1 MSDVTY
7 LRTLKIQCRQKYSN
21 LTIKK
26 TTFPSV
32 ISTLCPVMTIISFI
46 FFILLFFFF
55 SVQFFFNWT
64 LNTILSLS
72 FLQIFKTYAIFNC
85 EWSNYHGHVS
95 YKLNFLTLYLH
106 IFACCRC
113 PSCLSS
119 SPCTSRGADTRLC
132 PEDITHM
139 LDFWEYFAKSH
150 DTVIVVNIYI
160 VICP

>member
-1 MSDVTY
+1 MPSKVFKPYNKKKYISLSD
-7 LRTLKIQCRQKYSN
+7 LH
-21 LTIKK
+21 
-26 TTFPSV
+26 SV
-32 ISTLCPVMTIISFI
+32 SCDDNNFI
-46 FFILLFFFF
+46 HLFYFTVFFLIER
-55 SVQFFFNWT
+55 W
-64 LNTILSLS
+64 ILSLS

-119 SPCTSRGADTRLC
+119 SPCTSRGTD
-132 PEDITHM
+132 THM

>member
-1 MSDVTY
+1 M
-7 LRTLKIQCRQKYSN
+7 
-21 LTIKK
+21 
-26 TTFPSV
+26 

-46 FFILLFFFF
+46 FFILLVFF
-55 SVQFFFNWT
+55 SVFNFF
-64 LNTILSLS
+64 LIEHRILSLS

-85 EWSNYHGHVS
+85 EWSNYHGNVS

-160 VICP
+160 LYVLKMFVLMFVLLFLHTRLTCT

>member
-1 MSDVTY
+1 MPSKVFKPYNKKKYISLSD
-7 LRTLKIQCRQKYSN
+7 LH
-21 LTIKK
+21 
-26 TTFPSV
+26 SV
-32 ISTLCPVMTIISFI
+32 SCDDNNFI
-46 FFILLFFFF
+46 HLFYFTVFLF
-55 SVQFFFNWT
+55 SVFNFF
-64 LNTILSLS
+64 LIEHRILSLS